1 MAFRA
6 DYLFHSPA
14 FGLYLLS
21 CNSTSTEAGMA
32 YKYGTWQLT
41 WLAKFMK
48 PFGDRSGSVSTL
60 ARAAQARQVWHS
72 GLVGYFLFGG
82 KD

>member
-1 MAFRA
+1 
-6 DYLFHSPA
+6 
-14 FGLYLLS
+14 
-21 CNSTSTEAGMA
+21 MA

-41 WLAKFMK
+41 WLAKFIK

>member
-1 MAFRA
+1 
-6 DYLFHSPA
+6 
-14 FGLYLLS
+14 
-21 CNSTSTEAGMA
+21 MA

-41 WLAKFMK
+41 WLAKFIK

-82 KD
+82 KDQIPEKLGLRVQKFRVL

>member
-1 MAFRA
+1 
-6 DYLFHSPA
+6 
-14 FGLYLLS
+14 
-21 CNSTSTEAGMA
+21 MA